1 MASTA
6 ALDASKANRRF
17 IILAVVLGLIGAVLI
32 YMVLNRDTSS
42 GSQAA
47 VGGDTSVVV
56 AKIDIPARTMVT
68 ADMLTVKLVPE
79 ADVSELAFADPTQ
92 VVGQFTRFAISANEH
107 VLASKVVDAS
117 GSAGFSR
124 ALAYTIPEGKRALA
138 ISASE
143 ISQAGGLI
151 LPGDYIDILAVYN
164 IEFGEKT
171 EDAWLVQTLMQNIE
185 VLAISQTI
193 VDTVGTTETDSTSG
207 QRPRNSEAK
216 PLPDASTIT
225 LLVTPEQAQQLFLAE
240 RNAELR
246 MSLRAFGDGDEKPIE
261 FLAEPDLLPD
271 NIPAPVR

>member
-107 VLASKVVDAS
+107 VLASKVVAAT
-117 GSAGFSR
+117 GSAGVTR
-124 ALAYTIPEGKRALA
+124 ALAYTIPEGKRAFA
-138 ISASE
+138 VQAST

-151 LPGDYIDILAVYN
+151 LPGDYIDILAVYSV
-164 IEFGEKT
+164 EFGDKKE
-171 EDAWLVQTLMQNIE
+171 ESWLVNTVLQNVE
-185 VLAISQTI
+185 VLAIDTVI
-193 VDTVGTTETDSTSG
+193 VDTVGTAETDDSG
-207 QRPRNSEAK
+207 QRPRNSEAAAN
-216 PLPDASTIT
+216 PDASTVT
-225 LLVTPEQAQQLFLAE
+225 LLVTPEQAQTLFLADL
-240 RNAELR
+240 NGQLR
-246 MSLRAFGDGDEKPIE
+246 MALRSFGDGTETPIE
-261 FLAEPDLLPD
+261 FLAKPDLLPD
-271 NIPAPVR
+271 NIPAPTN